1 MRIGQ
6 GWDIHRLVPGRPLRL
21 GGVELPYERG
31 LLGHSDGDVV
41 LHAIGDALLGAM
53 AAGDLGQHF
62 PDTDERYRGI
72 DSAVLLGEIVQRAA
86 RSGWQVGNVDVTVL
100 AEQPRLAPHAAA
112 IRQRIA
118 ELLAIEADCVGVKAK
133 TMEGLGVIGAGDA
146 IAALAVAVLE
156 RRRAGAPVHARR
168 ASARARSRP
177 RSR

>member
-1 MRIGQ
+1 MVRIGQ

-53 AAGDLGQHF
+53 AEGDLGQHF

-72 DSAVLLGEIVQRAA
+72 DSAVLLGEIVKRAA
-86 RSGWQVGNVDVTVL
+86 RSGWQIGNVDVTVL
-100 AEQPRLAPHAAA
+100 AEQPRLAPHAGA

-118 ELLAIEADCVGVKAK
+118 ELLVIAADRVGLKAK
-133 TMEGLGVIGAGDA
+133 TMEGLGVIGTGDA
-146 IAALAVAVLE
+146 IAALAVAVID
-156 RRRAGAPVHARR
+156 RRRGGAAARR
-168 ASARARSRP
+168 RR
-177 RSR
+177 